1 MSHNDVTNSNN
12 SNSNKQLL
20 QQTMS
25 AILSVGNRVG
35 NIAEADAWLV
45 SFEKS
50 TAAWEV

>member
-1 MSHNDVTNSNN
+1 MMSSNGN
-12 SNSNKQLL
+12 IDASSKQLL

-35 NIAEADAWLV
+35 NIQEADSWLV